1 MEDGRRVGGT
11 FEDGLDVGE
20 GFGDGALDRGGEE
33 KRECKGFCTDG
44 EEEGAFGHAVVEIV
58 AQA

>member
-1 MEDGRRVGGT
+1 MENTGRKGGT
-11 FEDGLDVGE
+11 FENGLDTGE
-20 GFGDGALDRGGEE
+20 GFGDGALDRGREGNREGE
-33 KRECKGFCTDG
+33 GLCTDG